1 MKNRPMKNLS
11 SIFLVL
17 AASGF
22 APSLAPAQV
31 TMPARNF
38 RGTGKPRTT
47 ASGSPQLYLSSTFAG
62 TPDSPG
68 YTGDTGPATA
78 AQLSSPLAVAV
89 DSQGN
94 LYISDYG
101 NNLIREVYASNGTI
115 QTIAGTSTPGYSG
128 DGGPATSAQFSVA
141 HSLAVDSAG
150 NLYIADGPNAR
161 IRMVNPQGIITTFAG
176 TGAPGYSGDNGPAT
190 EAELYYPVGVTVDAA
205 GNVYI
210 ADDGNWTVRKVSAA
224 TGNITTV
231 AGVGYPGFQNYPD
244 VSGLATQ
251 ALLGLPYAVAV
262 DESGNLFIADI
273 GTSSILK
280 VGTNGMIQTLV
291 SNVSTTS
298 LATDPAGNLY
308 YADYR
313 NSVIN
318 RVLPNG
324 TIVTLGGYSGPG
336 ISAIAGFSGDGG
348 PTSQA
353 EYMNPYGVALDSSG
367 NIYVADTSND
377 VIRLMA
383 PVNPPNVIVANGAS
397 DVGYSS
403 PGVPYPVAPGE
414 VITIF
419 GTNLGFPVFA
429 PAMPDVNGIF
439 ETMYGLTTVTFN
451 GIPAPILVTGPSYVS
466 VVAPYEL
473 SGSGATQVN
482 IVVTYAGQTTA
493 TATVPYIDASS
504 PGIFTANSTGI
515 WNGLAVLNSDES
527 VNGPYN
533 QAASASNITL
543 FVTGE
548 GQTSPPGVDGLVSNG
563 PAYPTPLLPVT
574 VLISGSAATI
584 VSATEAPGQVA
595 GVLQIQVTLPT
606 VATASTAIP
615 VQVQVGTAISP
626 PLNIA
631 VQ

>member
-1 MKNRPMKNLS
+1 MKSLYPISL
-11 SIFLVL
+11 LL
-17 AASGF
+17 AAC
-22 APSLAPAQV
+22 SLLTAQD
-31 TMPARNF
+31 TMPTRSL
-38 RGTGKPRTT
+38 RGTGRPRTT
-47 ASGSPQLYLSSTFAG
+47 TSTAPQIYLSSTIAG
-62 TPDSPG
+62 TPGTAG
-68 YTGDTGPATA
+68 YAGDTGPATA
-78 AQLSSPLAVAV
+78 ALLSSPLAVAV
-89 DSQGN
+89 DSKGN

-128 DGGPATSAQFSVA
+128 DGGPATSAQFALA
-141 HSLAVDSAG
+141 HSLAFDAAG
-150 NLYIADGPNAR
+150 NLYIADAPNAR
-161 IRMVNPQGIITTFAG
+161 IRMINPAGIISTFAG
-176 TGAPGYSGDNGPAT
+176 NGTFGYAGDDGPAA
-190 EAELYYPVGVTVDAA
+190 EATLYYPVGVTVDSA

-210 ADDGNWTVRKVSAA
+210 ADYGNWTVRKVSAA

-231 AGVGYPGFQNYPD
+231 AGVGYPGFEDFP
-244 VSGLATQ
+244 GTGGGPATK

-291 SNVSTTS
+291 SDVSTTS
-298 LATDPAGNLY
+298 LVTDPAGNLY

-318 RVLPNG
+318 RVLPDG
-324 TIVTLGGYSGPG
+324 TVVTVGGVSGPG
-336 ISAIAGFSGDGG
+336 ITATAGFSGDGG
-348 PTSQA
+348 PANLA
-353 EYMNPYGVALDSSG
+353 EYNAPYGIARDSSG
-367 NIYVADTSND
+367 NIYVADSGNQ
-377 VIRLMA
+377 VVRLMA
-383 PVNPPNVIVANGAS
+383 PLNPPNVIVANGAS

-403 PGVPYPVAPGE
+403 PGVPLPVAPGE

-419 GTNLGFPVFA
+419 GNNIGFPVFA
-429 PAMPDVNGIF
+429 PAAADANGIF
-439 ETMYGLTTVTFN
+439 ETIFGLTTVTFN
-451 GIPAPILVTGPSYVS
+451 GIPAPILVTGPTYVS

-473 SGSGATQVN
+473 SGSGATEVK
-482 IVVTYAGQTTA
+482 IVVTYNAQPTA

-515 WNGLAVLNSDES
+515 WNGLAVLNADGT

-533 QAASASNITL
+533 QAASASTITL

-548 GQTSPPGVDGLVSNG
+548 GQTSPPGIDGLVSGG
-563 PAYPTPLLPVT
+563 PNNPTPPTPLLPVS
-574 VLISGSAATI
+574 VIINGAAATL

-595 GVLQIQVTLPT
+595 GVLQVQVTLPAIT
-606 VATASTAIP
+606 TASNAVP
-615 VQVQVGTAISP
+615 VQVQVGTAVSP
-626 PLNIA
+626 TLNIA

>member
-1 MKNRPMKNLS
+1 MKSLYPISL
-11 SIFLVL
+11 LL
-17 AASGF
+17 AVC
-22 APSLAPAQV
+22 SLAPAQV
-31 TMPARNF
+31 TMPTRGF
-38 RGTGKPRTT
+38 RGIGKPRTT
-47 ASGSPQLYLSSTFAG
+47 ATTSPQLYLSSTIAG

-115 QTIAGTSTPGYSG
+115 ETIAGTSTPGYSG

-141 HSLAVDSAG
+141 HSLAVDAAG

-161 IRMVNPQGIITTFAG
+161 IRMINPQGIITTFAG
-176 TGAPGYSGDNGPAT
+176 NGTHGFTGDNGPAID
-190 EAELYYPVGVTVDAA
+190 AALYYPVGVAVDSA

-224 TGNITTV
+224 TGNIATV
-231 AGVGYPGFQNYPD
+231 AGVGFPGFQNYPNP
-244 VSGLATQ
+244 SGLASQ

-291 SNVSTTS
+291 SDVSTTS

-318 RVLPNG
+318 KVLPDG
-324 TIVTLGGYSGPG
+324 TVVTLGGYSGLG

-367 NIYVADTSND
+367 NIYVADAGND

-383 PVNPPNVIVANGAS
+383 PVTPPNVIVASGAS
-397 DVGYSS
+397 DLGYSS
-403 PGVPYPVAPGE
+403 PGVPLPVAPGE

-429 PAMPDVNGIF
+429 PAQPDANGIF
-439 ETMYGLTTVTFN
+439 ETQYGLTMVTFN

-473 SGSGATQVN
+473 SGSGATQVK
-482 IVVTYAGQTTA
+482 IVVTFQGKTTA
-493 TATVPYIDASS
+493 TATVPYTDSSS

-515 WNGLAVLNSDES
+515 WNGLAVLNSDGS
-527 VNGPYN
+527 VNGPFN
-533 QAASASNITL
+533 QAASASTITL

-548 GQTSPPGVDGLVSNG
+548 GQTSPPGVDGLVNPASND
-563 PAYPTPLLPVT
+563 ATPLLPVS
-574 VLISGSAATI
+574 VLVSGAPATI

-595 GVLQIQVTLPT
+595 GVLQIQVTLPAIT
-606 VATASTAIP
+606 TASNAIP
-615 VQVQVGTAISP
+615 VQVQVGTAVSP
-626 PLNIA
+626 TLNIA

>member
-1 MKNRPMKNLS
+1 MKNRPMKSFYPISL
-11 SIFLVL
+11 LL
-17 AASGF
+17 AAC
-22 APSLAPAQV
+22 SLVPAQV
-31 TMPARNF
+31 TMPARSL
-38 RGTGKPRTT
+38 RGTGRPRATT
-47 ASGSPQLYLSSTFAG
+47 SAAPQTYLSSTIAG
-62 TPDSPG
+62 TPASPG

-101 NNLIREVYASNGTI
+101 NNLIREVYAANGTI

-128 DGGPATSAQFSVA
+128 DGGPATSAQFGLA
-141 HSLAVDSAG
+141 HSLAVDAAG

-161 IRMVNPQGIITTFAG
+161 IRMINPSGIISTFAG
-176 TGAPGYSGDNGPAT
+176 NGTFGYSGDDGPAT
-190 EAELYYPVGVTVDAA
+190 EAALYYPVGVTVDSA

-231 AGVGYPGFQNYPD
+231 AGVGYPGFENFP
-244 VSGLATQ
+244 GTGGGPATQ

-291 SNVSTTS
+291 SDVSTTS

-318 RVLPNG
+318 RVLPDG
-324 TIVTLGGYSGPG
+324 TVVTVGGYSLLGV
-336 ISAIAGFSGDGG
+336 SAIAGFSGDGG
-348 PTSQA
+348 PASQA
-353 EYMNPYGVALDSSG
+353 EYMNPYGVARDSSG
-367 NIYVADTSND
+367 NIYVADSGNQ
-377 VIRLMA
+377 VVRLMA
-383 PVNPPNVIVANGAS
+383 PVNPPNVLVVNGAS

-403 PGVPYPVAPGE
+403 PGVQLPVAPGE
-414 VITIF
+414 VISIY
-419 GTNLGFPVFA
+419 GNNIGFPLFD
-429 PAMPDVNGIF
+429 PATPDANGIF
-439 ETMYGLTTVTFN
+439 ETMYGMTTVTFN
-451 GIPAPILVTGPSYVS
+451 GIPAPILLTGPEYVS

-482 IVVTYAGQTTA
+482 IVVTFQGQTTA

-504 PGIFTANSTGI
+504 PGIFTANSSGI
-515 WNGLAVLNSDES
+515 WNGLAVLNADGS

-533 QAASASNITL
+533 QAASASMITL

-548 GQTSPPGVDGLVSNG
+548 GQTSPPGVDGLVN
-563 PAYPTPLLPVT
+563 PASGDATPLLPVS
-574 VLISGSAATI
+574 VLINGSPATI

-595 GVLQIQVTLPT
+595 GVLQIQVTLPAIT
-606 VATASTAIP
+606 TASNAIP
-615 VQVQVGTAISP
+615 VQVQVGTAVSP
-626 PLNIA
+626 TLNIA